1 MSKKRRSPHGRG
13 AGSKSK
19 RPGGQVDSTLRALIE
34 ASFNAPDESVR
45 FVTMPSG
52 REMVLLSDEMAMIQA
67 AIAERVKLV
76 GRDAL
81 FATLDS
87 MVPGVPPTLR
97 PRVHGGA
104 H

>member
-1 MSKKRRSPHGRG
+1 MSKKRRSPHGRS

-34 ASFNAPDESVR
+34 ASLNAPDGSVR

-67 AIAERVKLV
+67 AMAERAKLV
-76 GRDAL
+76 GRESV

-87 MVPGVPPTLR
+87 MAPPGMPPF
-97 PRVHGGA
+97 PRGGA